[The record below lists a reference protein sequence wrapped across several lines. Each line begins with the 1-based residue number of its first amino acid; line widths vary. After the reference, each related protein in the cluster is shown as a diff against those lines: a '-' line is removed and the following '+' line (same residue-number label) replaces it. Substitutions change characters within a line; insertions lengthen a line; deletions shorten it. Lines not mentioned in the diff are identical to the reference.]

1 MQSQGELA
9 GRLLKIQNIVFTS
22 SSIFLL
28 HKLTIDLY
36 HFNIILQIMNKDTED
51 VEGELCDGV
60 EQVLYSIVL

>member
-1 MQSQGELA
+1 MQSQGEVG
-9 GRLLKIQNIVFTS
+9 GRLLKMQNIVSTS